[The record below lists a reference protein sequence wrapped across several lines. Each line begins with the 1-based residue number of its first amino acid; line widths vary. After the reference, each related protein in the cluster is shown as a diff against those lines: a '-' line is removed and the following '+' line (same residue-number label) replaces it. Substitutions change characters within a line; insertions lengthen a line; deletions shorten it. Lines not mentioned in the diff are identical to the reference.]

1 MYKVYSFKAI
11 FESGMNVFAENDCQ
25 VTFASV
31 QHDIPAQI
39 EEMKALD
46 PDVIFT
52 RTDPVNK
59 EMIDACPNLKCISK
73 QGVGLDNIDLAYAA
87 EKGIQVVFAPRENG
101 NAVAEHSIL
110 LMLGAARRFSHV
122 DKEFRGGNFDV
133 RYTLRN
139 TFELKGK
146 TLGLL
151 GCGNIGQQ
159 VAMKAALGFGM
170 NVIGYDPYAKQSHMW
185 APVVLKPNRDDVLAE
200 ADFISIHTPSTPET
214 RGSIGMDDFRKMKS
228 NAIVINAG
236 RGDVINEP
244 ELIDALQK
252 GVIMGAGLDV
262 FVEEPLPM
270 ESPLMEMG
278 NAFLTPHT
286 AATTEESVYRTAKV
300 AAEGVIE
307 VLHGQAP
314 TWPGNRL
321 KK

>member
-11 FESGMNVFAENDCQ
+11 FESGMKVFAENDCE
-25 VTFASV
+25 VTFATV
-31 QHDIPAQI
+31 QHDIPVQI
-39 EEMKALD
+39 AEMKALN
-46 PDVIFT
+46 PEVIFT
-52 RTDPVNK
+52 RTDPVNRD
-59 EMIDACPNLKCISK
+59 MMDACPNLKVISK
-73 QGVGLDNIDLAYAA
+73 QGVGLDNIDLDYAA
-87 EKGIQVVFAPRENG
+87 EKGIQVVYAPRENG

-110 LMLGAARRFSHV
+110 LMLGAARRFAHV

-146 TLGLL
+146 TLALL

-159 VAMKAALGFGM
+159 VAQKAALGFGM
-170 NVIGYDPYAKQSHMW
+170 NVIGYDPYAKQENMW
-185 APVVLKPNRDDVLAE
+185 APVTLLANRDDVLAQ

-214 RGSIGMDDFRKMKS
+214 RGSIGMVDFKKMKDTV
-228 NAIVINAG
+228 ILINAG

-244 ELIDALQK
+244 ELIEALEK
-252 GVIMGAGLDV
+252 NVIMGAGLDV

-270 ESPLMEMG
+270 ESPLMNIP

-286 AATTEESVYRTAKV
+286 AATTEEAVYRTALV

-307 VLHGQAP
+307 ILNGKAP

-321 KK
+321 K

>member
-11 FESGMNVFAENDCQ
+11 FESGMKVFAENGCE
-25 VTFASV
+25 VTFATV
-31 QHDIPAQI
+31 QHDIPVQI
-39 EEMKALD
+39 AEMKALN
-46 PDVIFT
+46 PEVIFT
-52 RTDPVNK
+52 RTDPVNRD
-59 EMIDACPNLKCISK
+59 MMDACPNLKVISK
-73 QGVGLDNIDLAYAA
+73 QGVGLDNIDLDYAA
-87 EKGIQVVFAPRENG
+87 EKGIQVVYAPRENG

-110 LMLGAARRFSHV
+110 LMLGAARRFAHV

-146 TLGLL
+146 TLALL

-159 VAMKAALGFGM
+159 VAQKAALGFGM
-170 NVIGYDPYAKQSHMW
+170 NVIGYDPYAKQENMW
-185 APVVLKPNRDDVLAE
+185 APVTLLANRDDVLAQ

-214 RGSIGMDDFRKMKS
+214 RGSIGMVDFKKMKDTV
-228 NAIVINAG
+228 ILINAG

-244 ELIDALQK
+244 ELIEALEK
-252 GVIMGAGLDV
+252 NVIMGAGLDV

-270 ESPLMEMG
+270 ESPLMNIP

-286 AATTEESVYRTAKV
+286 AATTEEAVYRTALV

-307 VLHGQAP
+307 ILNGKAP

-321 KK
+321 K